1 MKVVIDARLWRQS
14 GIGRY
19 LRNLTDGLQKLD
31 KENEYFLLLLKE
43 DYHNLVFNN
52 NFNKVLGDFNW
63 YTLAEQV
70 RLPKILDKLR
80 PDLVHFPHFNVPILY
95 KGKFVVTI
103 HDLLHQHFQMRRATT
118 LNPIFYKVKTLGYK
132 KVFNFAVD
140 KSTLVIVPSKF
151 VKRQLVDEWKLSQE
165 KIVVT
170 YEAVDDSI
178 ISLANHMSKKRS
190 EKILSDLLITSSYLY
205 YIGSAHP
212 HKNVEGLIQA
222 FLMLKSKYPKLSL
235 VLSGYDHFFWE
246 RLKIRYQDEK
256 IIFTGYVTDEQMVAL
271 YKNALCF
278 VMPSFEE
285 GFGIPILEAMA
296 CGTAVVSSNAKTLI
310 EIADK
315 AAYYFDP
322 KDLNDINSK
331 ISRVIEDVSLKE
343 KLKKLGEERFKQFNW
358 QKLAKQ
364 TLEVYRLCT
373 LP

>member
-1 MKVVIDARLWRQS
+1 MKIVIDARLWRQS

-19 LRNLTDGLQKLD
+19 LRNLTDRLQKID
-31 KENEYFLLLLKE
+31 TENEYFLLLLKE

-52 NFNKVLGDFNW
+52 NFNKVLGDFSW

-170 YEAVDDSI
+170 YEAVDDSV

-315 AAYYFDP
+315 AACYFDP
-322 KDLNDINSK
+322 KDLNDISSK

-343 KLKKLGEERFKQFNW
+343 ELKKLGEERFKQFNW

-364 TLEVYRLCT
+364 TLEVYRLCA